1 MSGLDEKQ
9 LAYFSDKLETLR
21 TELSHS
27 LDGLKEMSRPIAP
40 DDAIGRLSRMD
51 AMQQQKMAQAQRASV
66 EGRLRLIAGALEAI
80 QRDEYGMCRV
90 CEEFIGLARLEA
102 RPESMICVS
111 CQASRGG

>member
-1 MSGLDEKQ
+1 LSGLDEKQ

-27 LDGLKEMSRPIAP
+27 LEGLKEMSRPIAP

-90 CEEFIGLARLEA
+90 CEEFIGLERLEA
-102 RPESMICVS
+102 RPESMICVL